1 MKESGQQIYSL
12 RNVVKQWISSG
23 TTFTLDV
30 PELDIRIGEKIV
42 VVGQSGCGKSTLLH
56 LLAMTMIPSASDSFF
71 FTPPDSPAID
81 ISSIWHKRKIDQL
94 TFFRKCHIGFIL
106 QTGGL
111 LPFLNVRDN
120 IALSRRLLKLSDN
133 GVVDELACR
142 LGIELHLEKKP
153 QDLSIGERQRVAI
166 ARALAH
172 RPAIII
178 ADEPTSAVDPINAGL
193 IMDIFCNL
201 GEEFGTTVIIATH
214 EWERI
219 AQLGMRRIEAKVEP
233 QQAGTLSTFKG

>member
-1 MKESGQQIYSL
+1 MYSL
-12 RNVVKQWISSG
+12 RNVVKQWSSSG

-30 PELDIRIGEKIV
+30 PEMNIRIGEKIA

-56 LLAMTMIPSASDSFF
+56 LLAMTMSPSAVDSFS
-71 FTPPDSPAID
+71 FTPPNSPAID
-81 ISSIWHKRKIDQL
+81 IGSIWHKRKMDQL
-94 TFFRKCHIGFIL
+94 TFLRKCHIGFIL

-111 LPFLNVRDN
+111 LPFLNVREN

-142 LGIELHLEKKP
+142 LGIDSHLEKRP

-172 RPAIII
+172 RPTIII
-178 ADEPTSAVDPINAGL
+178 ADEPTSAVDPINADL

-201 GEEFGTTVIIATH
+201 ADEFGTTVIIATH
-214 EWERI
+214 EWERV
-219 AQLGMRRIEAKVEP
+219 AQLGLRRIEARVEP
-233 QQAGTLSTFKG
+233 QQTGTLSTFKG